1 VTPRVSVGIPVYNG
15 EAYLAKA
22 LRAIQSQTI
31 TDLEI
36 LIADNGSEDGTEA
49 ICRAAM
55 GTDRRIRYLRSDVNR
70 GGPWNMNRL
79 YEMATSPLFKWAFYD
94 DLCEDYL
101 LAECLEVLDQ
111 YGPDHVLA
119 HPRVRTIDELDNVT
133 GEHDDSSLGLDHPSP
148 HRRLS
153 QLYTKNAEQALF
165 GVIRTE
171 ALRRTRGIQRTVS
184 DGHLL
189 LTELI
194 LQGPFAPA
202 PSQSLLL
209 RFHPHQHGGDRAR
222 EMRWLGARRHDRIFA
237 YTRTTGRLSAAVLR
251 APLNTREKIVCL
263 GVVGRDW
270 TLRTWRSSASDLKHL
285 ISDLRS
291 TEADRTVI
299 DRA

>member
-1 VTPRVSVGIPVYNG
+1 MTSRVSVGIPVYNG
-15 EAYLAKA
+15 EAYLPKA
-22 LRAIQSQTI
+22 LQAIQRQTI
-31 TDLEI
+31 ADLEI
-36 LIADNGSEDGTEA
+36 IIADNGSDDGTEE
-49 ICRAAM
+49 ICREAM
-55 GTDRRIRYLRSDVNR
+55 CTDGRIRYLRSEVNR

-79 YEMATSPLFKWAFYD
+79 YETAASPLFKWAFYD
-94 DLCEDYL
+94 DLCEDHL

-119 HPRVRTIDELDNVT
+119 HPRVRTIDELDNIT
-133 GEHDDSSLGLDHPSP
+133 GEHDDANLGLDHMSP

-153 QLYTKNAEQALF
+153 RLYTKNAEQALF
-165 GVIRTE
+165 GVIRTD

-209 RFHPHQHGGDRAR
+209 RFHARQHGGDRAR
-222 EMRWLGARRHDRIFA
+222 EMRWLGARRSDRLFA

-251 APLNTREKIVCL
+251 SPLRRSEKIACL

-270 TLRTWRSSASDLKHL
+270 TLRTWRSSASDVKHL
-285 ISDLRS
+285 LSDLRS
-291 TEADRTVI
+291 TEADRTSH
-299 DRA
+299 